1 MTHNDDWLDDLPA
14 YDSTPT
20 MAEMQALVVQTGD
33 RLRQARERAA
43 LDQYDA
49 AALLGY
55 SNSSKLS
62 KIESGKHSSQIPLWV
77 LKRAAELYCVSLD
90 WLVGDSEKPDLTT
103 PQARDIMIRMKHL
116 WLNAKKRDDE
126 VLALV
131 AADVDEIGISLDTVA
146 AEAAEMQEAMERFIE
161 LNRKAWQ
168 ESRGG
173 VRLKD
178 AVDRAELTARRAR
191 NQDRKR
197 RNAPAPTLEQGG
209 QVDLVFI

>member
-77 LKRAAELYCVSLD
+77 LKRAAEMYCVSLD
-90 WLVGDSEKPDLTT
+90 WLVGDRKEPDLTDPHT
-103 PQARDIMIRMKHL
+103 RDLMLMYRRIWESMRQ
-116 WLNAKKRDDE
+116 RD
-126 VLALV
+126 LAVQDIV
-131 AADVDEIGISLDTVA
+131 AAEVDDIGRSLDTVA
-146 AEAAEMQEAMERFIE
+146 AEAAEMQEAMQRFIE
-161 LNRKAWQ
+161 LNRKEWPNT
-168 ESRGG
+168 RGG
-173 VRLKD
+173 MRLEA
-178 AVDRAELTARRAR
+178 AVERTELTARRAR

-197 RNAPAPTLEQGG
+197 RNAPAPTLEQCG